1 MAIIITLR
9 VEDEETKAVKQEQRE
24 IDSIT
29 GFQFQGIMKVV
40 NELTKEMQNDESLK
54 GLFDTIF
61 GNQNVQD
68 MEIGDIS
75 NEIIKNA
82 IGSFE
87 TLAVTMPEKAYQLLS
102 AVSGIE
108 YNLLMSQ
115 KVENIFDIYD
125 AVIELND
132 VEKLVA
138 RIKKSLALT
147 KTKTAFLNLGKKK
160 PKAAAAKKK

>member
-1 MAIIITLR
+1 MTITVMLN
-9 VEDEETKAVKQEQRE
+9 VKDANGAVSNEQRV

-29 GFQFQGIMKVV
+29 GFQFQAILKVV
-40 NELTKEMQNDESLK
+40 NELTNEMKSDDSLK

-87 TLAVTMPEKAYQLLS
+87 TLAVKMPERAYQLLA

-108 YNLLMSQ
+108 YDLLMAQ

-125 AVIELND
+125 AVVELND

-160 PKAAAAKKK
+160 PKPAAKKK